1 MPPFEYKLLKTDG
14 KARLG
19 EVHTAHGVI
28 RTPAFMPVGTA
39 ATVKGMRPEEVKS
52 LGADIILGNTYHL
65 FLRPGHDL
73 IEELGGLHKFMNWPH
88 PILTDSGGYQVFSLA
103 AMRKIT
109 EEGVTFQSH
118 IDGAHK
124 TLTPENSTEI
134 QHALDATI
142 TMAFDECTPYP
153 AEVDVAAESMRLS
166 MRWAKRS
173 RKAFVLREGYG
184 QFGIMQ
190 GGMYPHLREESMKAL
205 EDIGFEGYAIGGLA
219 VGEPTELL
227 AKMTEICADLMPT
240 HKPRYLMGVGY
251 PSDIIRSF
259 LAGVDMFD
267 CVLPTR
273 NGRNGQAFTSE
284 GVVKIK
290 LQEYARD
297 ASPLDPECDCNTCK
311 NYSKA
316 YLRHLYRADEM
327 LAGMLLTHHN
337 IAFYQHLMQTLRK
350 AIAEGVVKETAAEL
364 LTRVR

>member
-1 MPPFEYKLLKTDG
+1 MPAFNFKLLKTDG

-39 ATVKGMRPEEVKS
+39 ATVKGMRPEEVKE

-73 IEELGGLHKFMNWPH
+73 VEELGGLHKFMNWPG

-103 AMRKIT
+103 DSRKIT

-118 IDGAHK
+118 IDGDKK
-124 TLTPENSTEI
+124 TLTPEYSTEI
-134 QHALDATI
+134 QRALDATI

-153 AEVDVAAESMRLS
+153 AEVDVAAESMRMS

-173 RKAFVLREGYG
+173 RDAFIKREGYG

-205 EDIGFEGYAIGGLA
+205 EELDFEGYAIGGLA
-219 VGEPTELL
+219 VGEPPEEL
-227 AKMTEICADLMPT
+227 ARMTEICADLMPT
-240 HKPRYLMGVGY
+240 NKPRYLMGVGY
-251 PSDIIRSF
+251 PSDIIRSV

-273 NGRNGQAFTSE
+273 NGRNGQGYTSE
-284 GVVKIK
+284 GLVKIK
-290 LQEYARD
+290 LKKFERD
-297 ASPLDPECDCNTCK
+297 PSPLDPNCECNTCK
-311 NYSKA
+311 NYSKS

-327 LAGMLLTHHN
+327 LGGMLITHHN
-337 IAFYQHLMQTLRK
+337 IHFYQRMMQDLRQ
-350 AIAEGVVKETAAEL
+350 AIADGKLQEVATEMLKTY
-364 LTRVR
+364 R